1 MIQPTEAALQA
12 AQMYEH
18 FMVPLMF
25 APWAAVLLDFAG
37 VQAGE
42 QVLDVA
48 CGTGSVARQAAGRV
62 GPGGAVSALD
72 ISPAML
78 AVARQSAAPDAPVID
93 WQQGSAQELP
103 FDDAAFAAV
112 LCQQGLQFFASPV
125 GALREMRRVLRVG
138 GRAALLV
145 NQPLEHNPL
154 YHRLSQAAHRR
165 TGVELFAAAF
175 ALSDPDRLELL
186 LTTAGFVDIQVRAQS
201 RPVRYAEPQRFIASI
216 LQGAAAAVPA
226 LAAISEAQRRSL
238 TDQLQGDLADW
249 LSAQTEG
256 GELVTEMGVYL
267 AQGRRP
273 DGVVPAS

>member
-1 MIQPTEAALQA
+1 MTQPAEAALQA

-25 APWAAVLLDFAG
+25 APWATVLLDFAG

-42 QVLDVA
+42 PVLDVA
-48 CGTGSVARQAAGRV
+48 CGTGSVARQAAVRV

-78 AVARQSAAPDAPVID
+78 AVARQSAAPDPPAID

-103 FDDAAFAAV
+103 FADAAFAAV
-112 LCQQGLQFFASPV
+112 LCQQGMQFFPSPV

-145 NQPLEHNPL
+145 NQPLERNPL
-154 YHRLSQAAHRR
+154 YHRLSQAGQKR

-186 LTTAGFVDIQVRAQS
+186 LTTAGFVDIEVSSQS
-201 RPVRYAEPQRFIASI
+201 RPVRYAEPQRFTASI

-226 LAAISEAQRRSL
+226 LAAMSEMQRRHL
-238 TDQLQGDLADW
+238 TEQLQGDLADW
-249 LSAQTEG
+249 LADHTEG
-256 GELVTEMGVYL
+256 GELVTEMAVHL
-267 AQGRRP
+267 ALGRRP
-273 DGVVPAS
+273 D